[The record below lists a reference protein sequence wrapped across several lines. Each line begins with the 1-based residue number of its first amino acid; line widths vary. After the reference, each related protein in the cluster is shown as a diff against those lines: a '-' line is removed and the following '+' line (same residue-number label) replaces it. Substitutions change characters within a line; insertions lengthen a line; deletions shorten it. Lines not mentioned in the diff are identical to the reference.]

1 MKQLSISGIYKYKN
15 KLFTEN
21 PEYCKG
27 KKVYDEILLKYNKN
41 EFRSWNPYKSKLSAA
56 IFKGL
61 VNINITDKSDIL
73 YLGAATG
80 TTVSHLADINKNGFI
95 YAIEKSPFALKKLL
109 DLCNERKNII
119 PIMSDANQP
128 EKYIYMVPKVDLIYQ
143 DISQRNQAEIFIK
156 NIKKFLKIN
165 GQGIMM
171 IKARSIDVS
180 LEPKKIYNMII
191 EELKLNKINIINL
204 IDISSYEK
212 DHAAIII
219 SF

>member
-1 MKQLSISGIYKYKN
+1 MKQLSISGVYKYKN

-27 KKVYDEILLKYNKN
+27 IKVYDEILLKYNKK

-56 IFKGL
+56 IYKGL
-61 VNINITDKSDIL
+61 ININITDKSDIL
-73 YLGAATG
+73 YLGAAAG
-80 TTVSHLADINKNGFI
+80 TTVSHISDINKNGFI

-109 DLCNERKNII
+109 ELCKERKNII
-119 PIMSDANQP
+119 PIMSDANHP
-128 EKYIYMVPKVDLIYQ
+128 EKYIHMVPKVDLIYQ

-191 EELKLNKINIINL
+191 EELKLNKIKIINM